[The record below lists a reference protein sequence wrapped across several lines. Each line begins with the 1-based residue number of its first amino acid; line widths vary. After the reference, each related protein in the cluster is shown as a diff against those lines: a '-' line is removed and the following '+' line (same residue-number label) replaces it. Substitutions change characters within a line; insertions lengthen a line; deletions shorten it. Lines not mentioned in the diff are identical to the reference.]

1 MNALNKA
8 GMTPMDDL
16 ESIFY
21 LLCWIMACHTGTV
34 LKPHA
39 LKHKSLPYDLQTML
53 SASTDKAMAQ
63 EKYSF
68 IDRRAFRLTLQTP
81 FESFL
86 PLMQKYHCLLAT
98 HGEIYSS
105 GQGVTVIAPPDIK
118 EVVLAGF
125 KQVLELLDEG
135 ISTARA
141 VVDVISSKR
150 QVEASNREHTAVT
163 RQKKNQ

>member
-8 GMTPMDDL
+8 PMTPMDDL

-21 LLCWIMACHTGTV
+21 LLCWIMAGHTGTV

-39 LKHKSLPYDLQTML
+39 LKHKSLPYELQTML
-53 SASTDKAMAQ
+53 SAGTDKSIARH
-63 EKYSF
+63 KYSF
-68 IDRRAFRLTLQTP
+68 MDRRAFRLTLQTP
-81 FESFL
+81 FASFL
-86 PLMQKYHCLLAT
+86 PLMQKYHGLLAT

-105 GQGVTVIAPPDIK
+105 GEGVTTIAPSQTK

-141 VVDVISSKR
+141 VVDKMSSK
-150 QVEASNREHTAVT
+150 
-163 RQKKNQ
+163 